1 MAWAFH
7 FQGGLVTLV
16 TNVSMNL
23 VSCNKSRPPNPSEG
37 TRLHVFLKEKEKQL
51 FSTLRSNTWAK
62 TSSALKVLRKRAG
75 LSRLGGGH
83 RHSPTTY
90 ATTGEH
96 CSPHEYSLE
105 PHSKCS
111 RYVWYYILKVLEQQ
125 YSEELGRLKGELSE
139 KSLGQ
144 LGNASE
150 ENCGTTAPPPI
161 PGPGHEIPSFF
172 LGTRLKLSRY
182 IL

>member
-1 MAWAFH
+1 M
-7 FQGGLVTLV
+7 
-16 TNVSMNL
+16 
-23 VSCNKSRPPNPSEG
+23 
-37 TRLHVFLKEKEKQL
+37 
-51 FSTLRSNTWAK
+51 
-62 TSSALKVLRKRAG
+62 LRKRAG

-150 ENCGTTAPPPI
+150 EDCGTTAPPLD
-161 PGPGHEIPSFF
+161 SWAR
-172 LGTRLKLSRY
+172 T
-182 IL
+182 